1 MGFEPQFGRPASDG
15 AKYDLLRRLSDG
27 QLGPLALGR
36 ASGRG
41 EASRFVTL
49 RLLAANDLACLEGAV
64 QRAAGI
70 AHARLLKV
78 LGLAFIDEMPY
89 LASEYVEGL
98 PVGDLTRV
106 LATTE
111 TSVIQEVALRIAL
124 DTLQALTEARAELR
138 RCGVRELPRCLYP
151 DTAWVASFGETL
163 LSDVGVA
170 DELVRHI
177 TPSAHDLAW
186 AAPEG
191 SRASSA
197 QADVFATGALLFELL
212 TGRGLSTVRQERGAL
227 IPTLDQLP
235 RRGSPIAEPLVKLV
249 SRALALDPSQR
260 FRDPEHMADSIRE
273 LPEHWLGNDAQMRA
287 AIEPL
292 ALRAGDLKA
301 SEPSLELTSGDHPI
315 DLWEI
320 PTRSLRLRVANP
332 EDDRQ
337 TVRPESIEPN

>member
-1 MGFEPQFGRPASDG
+1 LGFEPALGRPASDG
-15 AKYDLLRRLSDG
+15 AKYDLLRSLYDG

-41 EASRFVTL
+41 DASRFVTL
-49 RLLAANDLACLEGAV
+49 RRIAANDLTRLEVAV
-64 QRAAGI
+64 RRAASI

-106 LATTE
+106 LATSE
-111 TSVIQEVALRIAL
+111 TSVMQEVALRIAL

-170 DELVRHI
+170 DELVRHA

-191 SRASSA
+191 RRASSA

-212 TGRGLSTVRQERGAL
+212 TGRDLASVRKENSSA
-227 IPTLDQLP
+227 IPALDQLP

-260 FRDPEHMADSIRE
+260 FPDPEHMASTIRE
-273 LPEHWLGNDAQMRA
+273 LPEHWLGSEAQMRA

-301 SEPSLELTSGDHPI
+301 SEPSLELTSGDHPL
-315 DLWEI
+315 DLWEV
-320 PTRSLRLRVANP
+320 PTRSLRLRIANP

-337 TVRPESIEPN
+337 TVRPESIKPV